1 MERFKC
7 ELIPS
12 GRSEDSPYTAITL
25 CVYKEHEGSRVVHWT
40 AIEYGTTAQNVNL
53 LFSVAKRCG
62 YTFRHE
68 THAEAIATLVRKLHV
83 NAYGHGS
90 LDRESASERGLTIR
104 SNPYRV
110 NDWANRAHYW
120 MLGFNEQP
128 PTGFDELA
136 NPALTEIVSDSLM
149 GLLQ

>member
-12 GRSEDSPYTAITL
+12 GRSEDTPYTSITL
-25 CVYKEHEGSRVVHWT
+25 CVYKELEGSRVVHWT
-40 AIEYGTTAQNVNL
+40 AIEHGTTAQDVSF

-62 YTFRHE
+62 YTFRHK
-68 THAEAIATLVRKLHV
+68 THAEAIATLVRKLHI
-83 NAYGHGS
+83 NAYTVGCI
-90 LDRESASERGLTIR
+90 DRESGCKTIR
-104 SNPYRV
+104 DNAYRS
-110 NDWANRAHYW
+110 NDWANRARYW
-120 MLGFNEQP
+120 LLGFNEQP
-128 PTGFDELA
+128 PTGFDELV